1 VIWFA
6 LPTWI
11 CWTFLVLLGA
21 FLGAAA
27 NWLSDV
33 LAWQPRQIS
42 PWYPADHGRRR
53 SWAEYLPI
61 VGWLLRISDG
71 GRHGRFFWLR
81 PLTVE
86 LICAIA
92 VPLLYWWEVIEAGL
106 IPFGAPRPP
115 QGVLHAIFVRHL
127 MLIFF
132 MLVASLIDW
141 DEKLIPDSVTV
152 PGTLLAL
159 ILAASLPSSQLPHVS
174 MPRSI
179 FEVDHVPEVRK
190 PEYGFLTFSAP
201 YDWPKSFGGQP
212 HGHGLSLGLACWWL
226 WCFALM
232 PRRWYR
238 RKGFW
243 KSLKMMCAR
252 LYRSRV
258 TGGLAVMGLIG
269 SAGILFSWIAGGVHW
284 QGLLSAL
291 VGMAA
296 SAVLAWV
303 VRIVGSMV
311 LDREALGFGDVTL
324 MAMLGAYLG
333 WQPGIILFFLAPFAG
348 LIVAVVILVL
358 HQETEI
364 PYGPFLCLGAL
375 ATILFWRPIWEFAS
389 RVFELGFILLLLAAA
404 CLVLLALLL
413 LVIRFI
419 REKVLGI

>member
-1 VIWFA
+1 
-6 LPTWI
+6 
-11 CWTFLVLLGA
+11 
-21 FLGAAA
+21 
-27 NWLSDV
+27 
-33 LAWQPRQIS
+33 
-42 PWYPADHGRRR
+42 
-53 SWAEYLPI
+53 
-61 VGWLLRISDG
+61 
-71 GRHGRFFWLR
+71 
-81 PLTVE
+81 
-86 LICAIA
+86 
-92 VPLLYWWEVIEAGL
+92 
-106 IPFGAPRPP
+106 
-115 QGVLHAIFVRHL
+115 
-127 MLIFF
+127 
-132 MLVASLIDW
+132 
-141 DEKLIPDSVTV
+141 
-152 PGTLLAL
+152 
-159 ILAASLPSSQLPHVS
+159 
-174 MPRSI
+174 
-179 FEVDHVPEVRK
+179 
-190 PEYGFLTFSAP
+190 
-201 YDWPKSFGGQP
+201 
-212 HGHGLSLGLACWWL
+212 
-226 WCFALM
+226 
-232 PRRWYR
+232 
-238 RKGFW
+238 
-243 KSLKMMCAR
+243 
-252 LYRSRV
+252 
-258 TGGLAVMGLIG
+258 MGLIG

>member
-1 VIWFA
+1 MIWLA
-6 LPTWI
+6 LPWWTCWI
-11 CWTFLVLLGA
+11 LLAIGGAVFGA
-21 FLGAAA
+21 FA
-27 NWLSDV
+27 NWLADA
-33 LAWQPRQIS
+33 LAWQPRRIS
-42 PWYPADHGRRR
+42 PFFPAVPGRQRKVV
-53 SWAEYLPI
+53 EYLPI
-61 VGWLLRISDG
+61 IGWLFRISDG
-71 GRHGRFFWLR
+71 SHHGRFFWVR
-81 PLTVE
+81 PLLVE
-86 LICAIA
+86 LFCAVA
-92 VPLLYWWEVIEAGL
+92 VPLLYWWEVIQAGL
-106 IPFGAPRPP
+106 IPFGVPRPSEH
-115 QGVLHAIFVRHL
+115 VLHAVYARHL
-127 MLIFF
+127 LLVFF

-159 ILAASLPSSQLPHVS
+159 IVAASMPASQLPHGLV
-174 MPRSI
+174 PRPVFMI
-179 FEVDHVPEVRK
+179 DDLMERGT
-190 PEYGFLTFSAP
+190 PEYAYLTFNAP
-201 YDWPKSFGGQP
+201 YAFPRVLGGQP

-243 KSLKMMCAR
+243 KSLRMMCAR

-258 TGGLAVMGLIG
+258 TGGLVVMGLIG
-269 SAGILFSWIAGGVHW
+269 SAGILFTWIVGGVHW
-284 QGLLSAL
+284 QSLLSAL

-311 LDREALGFGDVTL
+311 LEREALGFGDVTL

-348 LIVAVVILVL
+348 LLVAVTILIL
-358 HQETEI
+358 RQETEI

-375 ATILFWRPIWEFAS
+375 ATIVFWRPIWEFAA

-413 LVIRFI
+413 LVIRLV
-419 REKVLGI
+419 REKLLGI